1 MAVIQKAMEHIRK
14 YFVIYLYVC
23 HVYYLW
29 NQCSVCYVLGRSNV
43 THAFLVLPCTNFETP
58 SATNT
63 ADRFNHPIYVI
74 VFLFQIL
81 ELYF

>member
-23 HVYYLW
+23 HGYYLW
-29 NQCSVCYVLGRSNV
+29 NRCSVCYVLCRSNV
-43 THAFLVLPCTNFETP
+43 THAFLVLPCTNFQTP

-63 ADRFNHPIYVI
+63 TDRFNHPIYVI